1 MCVLLA
7 SVYVHQACLVPTAV
21 RFSGTGVMDGYEPT
35 IQVLGKLNHLS
46 NPNKFGW

>member
-1 MCVLLA
+1 MCTK
-7 SVYVHQACLVPTAV
+7 HGLVPTVV